1 MELWGGTGDIQ
12 MMPMTFIEFF
22 GLLGKKKLNKYKQ
35 SSIQIIL
42 QMPS

>member
-1 MELWGGTGDIQ
+1 MELLGGAGNTQ
-12 MMPMTFIEFF
+12 MMPMTFIDFF
-22 GLLGKKKLNKYKQ
+22 GLLRKKKLNKYKQ